1 MLEVPTKPT
10 PRELNSTAKFAPVH
24 AMRLSNDQ
32 IRRLK
37 TLVAEELGESARL
50 RLFGSRLDDDAKG
63 GDIDVLVELTD
74 PVSDPAPLVARL
86 AVRAS
91 RAMDGRKVD
100 VVLLA
105 PNLQWLPIHEAALRQ
120 GVML

>member
-1 MLEVPTKPT
+1 
-10 PRELNSTAKFAPVH
+10 
-24 AMRLSNDQ
+24 MRLSNDQ

-37 TLVAEELGESARL
+37 KLVAEELGESARL

-63 GDIDVLVELTD
+63 GDIDLLVELTD
-74 PVSDPAPLVARL
+74 PVFDPAPLVARV

-105 PNLQWLPIHEAALRQ
+105 QNLQRLPIHEAALRQ
-120 GVML
+120 GVVL